1 MSAEPESQRADPVWR
16 LAAGIAIVITA
27 AAVFG
32 FVVLPL
38 AQPDAATIGPLT
50 AICRAIG
57 LRPVASTTAL
67 SVESTA
73 PPTVSH
79 VAWTKSTLAMI
90 SAGDPQKGREVA
102 QQCTPCHGEHGIV
115 AETQAP
121 DLAPAVIPN
130 LAQMNRA
137 ALFKELSDYRSGS
150 RKSDIMAPIAQ
161 LLSDRDVIDV
171 IAYFAAPSAN
181 EVGSFIDWSSPNG
194 SIADLA
200 GRGLPDRRIPP
211 CASCHAMGSGGPI
224 GTPALAG
231 QRGAYLEQQLKFFRT
246 GERSNDIY
254 GSMREIADRLTDT
267 EIAAAAKYYAAM
279 Q

>member
-16 LAAGIAIVITA
+16 LAAGIVIAIIVA
-27 AAVFG
+27 ALFG

-38 AQPDAATIGPLT
+38 TQPDGATIGPLT

-57 LRPVASTTAL
+57 LRPVASSTAR
-67 SVESTA
+67 SVESKA
-73 PPTVSH
+73 PRTVSQ

-90 SAGDPQKGREVA
+90 VAGDPQKGREVA
-102 QQCTPCHGEHGIV
+102 EQCTACHGEHGIV
-115 AETQAP
+115 AAQAP
-121 DLAPAVIPN
+121 DLAAAVIPN
-130 LAQMNRA
+130 LAQLNRA

-150 RKSDIMAPIAQ
+150 RKSDIMAPLAQ
-161 LLSDRDVIDV
+161 
-171 IAYFAAPSAN
+171 SAN
-181 EVGSFIDWSSPNG
+181 EGGSLIDWSTPNG
-194 SIADLA
+194 SIADLVE
-200 GRGLPDRRIPP
+200 RGLPGRRIPP

-231 QRGAYLEQQLKFFRT
+231 QRAEYLEQQLKLFKT
-246 GERSNDIY
+246 GERGNDIY

-267 EIAAAAKYYAAM
+267 EIIAAAKYYAAM

>member
-27 AAVFG
+27 AALFG

-38 AQPDAATIGPLT
+38 AQPDVATIGTLT

-57 LRPVASTTAL
+57 LRPVASTTARP
-67 SVESTA
+67 VESKA
-73 PPTVSH
+73 PTVSQ
-79 VAWTKSTLAMI
+79 VAWTKSTLEMI
-90 SAGDPQKGREVA
+90 VTGDPQKGREVA

-121 DLAPAVIPN
+121 ALGPAVIPN
-130 LAQMNRA
+130 LSQLNRA

-150 RKSDIMAPIAQ
+150 RKSDIMGPLAQ
-161 LLSDRDVIDV
+161 SLSDRDVIDV

-181 EVGSFIDWSSPNG
+181 EGGSLIDWSTPNG
-194 SIADLA
+194 STADLVE
-200 GRGLPDRRIPP
+200 RGLPGRRIPP

-224 GTPALAG
+224 GTPALVG
-231 QRGAYLEQQLKFFRT
+231 QRAAYLEQQLKLFKT
-246 GERSNDIY
+246 GERGNDIY
-254 GSMREIADRLTDT
+254 GSMRVIADRLTDA
-267 EIAAAAKYYAAM
+267 EIIAAANYYAAI